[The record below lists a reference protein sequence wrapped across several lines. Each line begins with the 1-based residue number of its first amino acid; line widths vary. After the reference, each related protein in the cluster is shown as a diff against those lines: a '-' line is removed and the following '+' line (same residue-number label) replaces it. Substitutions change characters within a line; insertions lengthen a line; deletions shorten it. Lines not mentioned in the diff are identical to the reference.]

1 MAVFKAWKGL
11 LHGCGCRSQSP
22 GAQSRIPSVPGGATG
37 SVAGGSRQGIP
48 HVESSPI
55 HRLGC
60 SLLPSPAADRL
71 PCPVRGLRGLHYSIR
86 GAMPACDEMIK
97 QGCVPRALVQGCGR
111 RPAASG
117 TTAWAR
123 RRPGGGESARTSRP
137 LTTRRFAATGLSP
150 PSPLSSRCI
159 ACFART
165 PSMAWSRCLGSRPPR
180 ASLTCVPSLAPSWL
194 PATQSSKQTSDPRHY
209 P

>member
-1 MAVFKAWKGL
+1 MAVFKARKGL
-11 LHGCGCRSQSP
+11 LHGCGCRSHSP
-22 GAQSRIPSVPGGATG
+22 EAHRVVRPSVPGGTTG
-37 SVAGGSRQGIP
+37 RKGGWQGIP

-71 PCPVRGLRGLHYSIR
+71 PCPMRGLRGLHYSIR
-86 GAMPACDEMIK
+86 GAMPACDEIK
-97 QGCVPRALVQGCGR
+97 QGRVARALVQGCGR

-165 PSMAWSRCLGSRPPR
+165 PSMAWSRCLGSRPPMGGGR
-180 ASLTCVPSLAPSWL
+180 GMPLYALA
-194 PATQSSKQTSDPRHY
+194 Y